1 MDATKPGKITMTDEE
16 IAGLS
21 WSKAQFS
28 NINGA
33 CVEIASA
40 PGKIAIRDSKDPG
53 GPVLVYT
60 PIEFRAF
67 LDGARNGEFDRLLQ
81 LSGLLTR
88 LRQDGEP
95 HENRR
100 AAPRKFSPREPIP
113 DNASTVGQTQAQ
125 REVWRRISSS

>member
-16 IAGLS
+16 IVGLS
-21 WSKAQFS
+21 WNKAHFS

-40 PGKIAIRDSKDPG
+40 PGKIVIRDSKDPG

-67 LDGARNGEFDRLLQ
+67 LDGARNGEFDSLLQ
-81 LSGLLTR
+81 LFTDHQITPRRGAARESTSG
-88 LRQDGEP
+88 
-95 HENRR
+95 
-100 AAPRKFSPREPIP
+100 SP
-113 DNASTVGQTQAQ
+113 
-125 REVWRRISSS
+125 